1 MHSTR
6 TTWPWPSS
14 LLDGPRTFGFFA
26 TDRLDEAKG
35 RKLLWDTPMEEK
47 WIVKTHAVL
56 DQVVA
61 EAAKQ
66 RVG

>member
-1 MHSTR
+1 
-6 TTWPWPSS
+6 
-14 LLDGPRTFGFFA
+14 
-26 TDRLDEAKG
+26 
-35 RKLLWDTPMEEK
+35 MEEK

-66 RVG
+66 RAA